1 MDGDRRRLEASKQS
15 NKSEKKEQKS
25 QETKEG
31 KCSGGKSKESVGRAA
46 ESVNI
51 TSFVG
56 GYGKNE
62 RKANPFP
69 QIRDIL
75 RKKRKP
81 SKSEFASW
89 TADNIIEKLNSY
101 ES

>member
-1 MDGDRRRLEASKQS
+1 MQRRKKQRKRGQS
-15 NKSEKKEQKS
+15 RRECEYHF
-25 QETKEG
+25 
-31 KCSGGKSKESVGRAA
+31 
-46 ESVNI
+46 I
-51 TSFVG
+51 VG

-69 QIRDIL
+69 QIRDFL
-75 RKKRKP
+75 RKKHKP